1 MGMGIYG
8 MILGFLKLGFLLDFV
23 STPVLNGFISAAAI
37 IIGLGQVDSLLGE
50 ENVRDGTAN
59 TIHDVFSMLPQ
70 ADGATCGIGFGSIV
84 LLVFLEQIG
93 KRWGN
98 KNKIIFYL
106 SITRAFIALLLFT
119 GISYALNKNR
129 TPDTYMFEVAEVVET
144 VIEAEI
150 TTGTLFTKVFPRA
163 IAPFVAAALE
173 HVAIARAFG
182 TRNNYVTDA
191 SQELCYLGL
200 TNLINSFF
208 HSMGVGGAMS
218 RTAVNSGCKVRS
230 PLSGFVTTAV
240 VLISIY
246 YLTGA
251 LYWIPKA
258 TLAAIVITA
267 IWPLIGTWRTYY
279 NYWRTS
285 FTDFAAAM
293 VAFWVSLFVSTEIGI
308 GSAVAWMIVQYL
320 IRQAFSRISQR
331 GSDTASELQKSMDE
345 GRRVPANIPP
355 DTRVFDINES
365 LFFPNAQ
372 RIKTQIL
379 DAIQTHHCAEYSNA
393 NGSEA
398 DRTWSVVGDKRI
410 KSLRRAAGVHN
421 TADLPPIRV
430 VVIDFGRVNHLD
442 VTACT
447 KLREFMNELRKY
459 AGNQVDVRFV
469 GMAKHVRARLER
481 ARPSWRLIDGGVLPD
496 AEENKTS
503 KAEEIRVFRDVR
515 DAVSAIR
522 YSEVE
527 HALEEKMKTDRV
539 EEA

>member
-1 MGMGIYG
+1 MGMGLYG
-8 MILGFLKLGFLLDFV
+8 IILGFLKLGFLLDFV

-50 ENVRDGTAN
+50 ENVRDGTAHI
-59 TIHDVFSMLPQ
+59 IHDVFSMLPQ
-70 ADGATCGIGFGSIV
+70 ADGPTCGIGFGSIV
-84 LLVFLEQIG
+84 LLVGLEQIG
-93 KRWGN
+93 KRWGS
-98 KNKIIFYL
+98 KNRIIFYL

-129 TPDTYMFEVAEVVET
+129 TSDTYMFEVAEVEKT
-144 VIEAEI
+144 VIIAEV
-150 TTGTLFTKVFPRA
+150 TNTTLFTKVFPRA

-182 TRNNYVTDA
+182 NRNNYVTDA
-191 SQELCYLGL
+191 SQELCYLGV
-200 TNLINSFF
+200 TNLVNSFF

-246 YLTGA
+246 ELTGA

-285 FTDFAAAM
+285 FTDFVAAM

-308 GSAVAWMIVQYL
+308 GSAVAWMIVQSL

-331 GSDTASELQKSMDE
+331 GSDTGSELQKSIDDS
-345 GRRVPANIPP
+345 RRVPANIPS
-355 DTRVFDINES
+355 DTRVFNINES
-365 LFFPNAQ
+365 MFFPNAQ

-379 DAIQTHHCAEYSNA
+379 DAIQTHHCAEYSSA

-398 DRTWSVVGDKRI
+398 DRTWSVVGEKRI
-410 KSLRRAAGVHN
+410 KSLRRAAGVHD
-421 TADLPPIRV
+421 ASDLPPIRV
-430 VVIDFGRVNHLD
+430 VVMDFGRVNHLD
-442 VTACT
+442 ATACI

-459 AGNQVDVRFV
+459 AGDRVDVRFV
-469 GMAKHVRARLER
+469 GLASHVRARLER
-481 ARPSWRLIDGGVLPD
+481 ARPSWRLIDGGVVPD
-496 AEENKTS
+496 PEES
-503 KAEEIRVFRDVR
+503 KKSNTEEVRVFKDVR

-527 HALEEKMKTDRV
+527 HALEEKMTTSRV